1 MSDVAGATALSLA
14 ISVAAVVL
22 ASTVGLPLAVVIGLS
37 RTRAADVALV
47 AARAAMAL
55 PTVLAGLLVYGL
67 LSRHGPLG
75 ALGLLYTPQ
84 AIAAGEMMLA
94 LPLIVALGATAVRG
108 LDARFDETLRGM
120 DIGGARRLLLAAR
133 EARPGVV
140 TALLAAFARCV
151 TELGVAL
158 LVGGNLKGSTRT
170 LTTAIALE
178 TSRGDFSR
186 AVDLG
191 IVLLA
196 VAVAVNVAL
205 AWTVRSVRSGN
216 SGHSVRSGPGGAR

>member
-1 MSDVAGATALSLA
+1 MNEVAEAAALSLG
-14 ISVAAVVL
+14 ISVASVAIA
-22 ASTVGLPLAVVIGLS
+22 ASAGLPIAVAVGLS
-37 RTRAADVALV
+37 RTRTAEVALV

-84 AIAAGEMMLA
+84 AIAAGEILLA
-94 LPLIVALGATAVRG
+94 FPLVVALGASAVRG
-108 LDARFDETLRGM
+108 LDPRFDETLRGM
-120 DIGGARRLLLAAR
+120 GARGVRRLFLAVR
-133 EARPGVV
+133 EAGPGVV

-191 IVLLA
+191 LVLLG
-196 VAVAVNVAL
+196 VAVAVNLAL
-205 AWTVRSVRSGN
+205 AWTVRSA
-216 SGHSVRSGPGGAR
+216 PGGAR